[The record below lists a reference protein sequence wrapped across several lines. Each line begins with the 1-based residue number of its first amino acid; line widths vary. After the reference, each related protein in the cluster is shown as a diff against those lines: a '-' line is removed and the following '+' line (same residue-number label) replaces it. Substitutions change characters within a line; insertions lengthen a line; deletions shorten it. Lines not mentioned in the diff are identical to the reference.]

1 MNTQVEERPVIQ
13 EVTTPQNITQQE
25 STAQPENPVQEN
37 PVQENPVQENPVHE
51 KSRGKR
57 TWVEEVE
64 VAGNQLVDRIKELV
78 QESNTRRVIVRAE
91 DNKEIFT
98 VPLTAGVVV
107 GGLITLTLP
116 MLAALGAVAA
126 LVTKVKLEV
135 IREEEPT
142 SENKP
147 VPEKK

>member
-1 MNTQVEERPVIQ
+1 MNTQIEEKAVTQ
-13 EVTTPQNITQQE
+13 EVTPQQE
-25 STAQPENPVQEN
+25 NSTQEKA
-37 PVQENPVQENPVHE
+37 PHE
-51 KSRGKR
+51 KTTNKR

-78 QESNTRRVIVRAE
+78 QQSNTRRVIVRAE
-91 DNKEIFT
+91 DKKEIFS
-98 VPLTAGVVV
+98 VPLTTGVVV

-135 IREEEPT
+135 IREEEA
-142 SENKP
+142 
-147 VPEKK
+147 VAEKKTVAEK

>member
-1 MNTQVEERPVIQ
+1 MNTQVEERPVTQAATTGQ
-13 EVTTPQNITQQE
+13 ENTAQQE
-25 STAQPENPVQEN
+25 NTTEPKNTSR
-37 PVQENPVQENPVHE
+37 E
-51 KSRGKR
+51 KPHDKR

-126 LVTKVKLEV
+126 LVTKVRLEV
-135 IREEEPT
+135 IREEEPIA
-142 SENKP
+142 ENKP

>member
-1 MNTQVEERPVIQ
+1 MNTQVQEKPVT
-13 EVTTPQNITQQE
+13 ESAMTQSVNETHQ
-25 STAQPENPVQEN
+25 SAATQTKPTD
-37 PVQENPVQENPVHE
+37 
-51 KSRGKR
+51 KR

-91 DNKEIFT
+91 DNREIFT

-126 LVTKVKLEV
+126 LVSRVKLEV
-135 IREEEPT
+135 IREEEPM
-142 SENKP
+142 SEEKP
-147 VPEKK
+147 APEKK

>member
-1 MNTQVEERPVIQ
+1 MNTGVQEKPVTQ
-13 EVTTPQNITQQE
+13 QTTPTPNK
-25 STAQPENPVQEN
+25 P
-37 PVQENPVQENPVHE
+37 
-51 KSRGKR
+51 KDKR

-64 VAGNQLVDRIKELV
+64 VTGNQLVERIKELV
-78 QESNTRRVIVRAE
+78 QESNTRRVIVRGE

-107 GGLITLTLP
+107 GGLITLALP

-135 IREEEPT
+135 IREEET
-142 SENKP
+142 EEKT
-147 VPEKK
+147 VVEKK

>member
-1 MNTQVEERPVIQ
+1 MNTQLEEKPITQ
-13 EVTTPQNITQQE
+13 EVTTQQE
-25 STAQPENPVQEN
+25 NTIQPGNSLHEQPKQEK
-37 PVQENPVQENPVHE
+37 PHD
-51 KSRGKR
+51 KR

-64 VAGNQLVDRIKELV
+64 VTGNQLVERIKALV

-126 LVTKVKLEV
+126 LVTRVKLEV
-135 IREEEPT
+135 IREEET
-142 SENKP
+142 MS
-147 VPEKK
+147 EKKSVSEKK

>member
-1 MNTQVEERPVIQ
+1 MNTQVAEKPVTR
-13 EVTTPQNITQQE
+13 EVTTQQE
-25 STAQPENPVQEN
+25 NMTQPGNSLHEQPKQEKAQD
-37 PVQENPVQENPVHE
+37 
-51 KSRGKR
+51 KR

-64 VAGNQLVDRIKELV
+64 VAGNLLVDRIKELV

-91 DNKEIFT
+91 DNKEIFS

-135 IREEEPT
+135 IREEKAKP
-142 SENKP
+142 ENKP
-147 VPEKK
+147 ESEKK

>member
-1 MNTQVEERPVIQ
+1 MNTQVEEKPVTQ
-13 EVTTPQNITQQE
+13 EVTTQQE
-25 STAQPENPVQEN
+25 NTTQPGNSFREQPKQEKAQD
-37 PVQENPVQENPVHE
+37 
-51 KSRGKR
+51 KR
-57 TWVEEVE
+57 TWIEDVE
-64 VAGNQLVDRIKELV
+64 VTGNQLVDRIKELV

-135 IREEEPT
+135 IREETT
-142 SENKP
+142 SEKKP
-147 VPEKK
+147 ASEKK

>member
-1 MNTQVEERPVIQ
+1 MNAQVEEKPNTKEATTSRDK
-13 EVTTPQNITQQE
+13 VTD
-25 STAQPENPVQEN
+25 
-37 PVQENPVQENPVHE
+37 
-51 KSRGKR
+51 KR

-126 LVTKVKLEV
+126 LVSKVKLEV
-135 IREEEPT
+135 IREDET
-142 SENKP
+142 MS
-147 VPEKK
+147 EKK